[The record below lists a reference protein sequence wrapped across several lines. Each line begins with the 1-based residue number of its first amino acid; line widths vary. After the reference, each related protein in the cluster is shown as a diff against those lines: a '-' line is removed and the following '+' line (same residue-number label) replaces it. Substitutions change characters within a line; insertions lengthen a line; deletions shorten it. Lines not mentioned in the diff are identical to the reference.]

1 VLPFLSTYNSE
12 KCLISAGIPMTS
24 AHCLV
29 FTVDFVNLGF
39 QTKTN
44 PMNTPKHSDR
54 LLSLD
59 ALRGFDMLWIIGGG
73 ELAMA
78 LAKVTD
84 WGWLNWFAEQQHHVK
99 WEGFHFEDLIF
110 PLFMFIS
117 GVAISFAILGK
128 VHKGGSKSKTAW
140 KVVRRGITL
149 VLLGFVYNGILQL
162 HFVDG
167 EQFRFASVLGQIGLG
182 YLFAS
187 LIVLFT
193 RHYSFR
199 LMWLGGIL
207 LGYAIIQN
215 FIPVPGI
222 GACVLTPEGCINGY
236 IDRAFLPGRLHGEV
250 FDPEGLLCIVSATG
264 ITLMG
269 ALAGEVLRSKM
280 WSEYRKLMIL
290 SGTGVGFILIAL
302 LLSPVYPIIKAAWTT
317 TFNLLAGGI
326 SLLLLSLFYLVIDIW
341 KFHRWSFFFTVIGM
355 NSITI
360 YIGSHIIDFGKISKF
375 FLGGLVNIS
384 GADWGNV
391 IFWIGFL
398 AAEWGFLLFLYRR
411 KIFLRV

>member
-1 VLPFLSTYNSE
+1 MSTS
-12 KCLISAGIPMTS
+12 
-24 AHCLV
+24 
-29 FTVDFVNLGF
+29 
-39 QTKTN
+39 
-44 PMNTPKHSDR
+44 KHSER
-54 LLSLD
+54 LRSLD

-73 ELAMA
+73 ELAIA
-78 LAKVTD
+78 LAKVTN
-84 WGWLNWFAEQQHHVK
+84 WHWLEWFAEQQEHVK
-99 WEGFHFEDLIF
+99 WDGFHFEDLIF

-117 GVAISFAILGK
+117 GVAISYAILGK
-128 VHKGGSKSKTAW
+128 IAKGGNRSKTAW
-140 KVVRRGITL
+140 KVVRRGLTL
-149 VLLGFVYNGILQL
+149 VVLGIIYNGFLQF
-162 HFVDG
+162 HFAEG
-167 EQFRFASVLGQIGLG
+167 EVRYASVLGQIGLG

-207 LGYAIIQN
+207 LGYAVIQN

-222 GACVLTPEGCINGY
+222 GAGVLTPDGCINGY
-236 IDRAFLPGRLHGEV
+236 IDRMLLPGRLHGGV

-269 ALAGEVLRSKM
+269 ALAGEVLRSKS

-290 SGTGVGFILIAL
+290 SGTGIAFIIVAVL
-302 LLSPVYPIIKAAWTT
+302 LAPVYPVIKAAWTS

-326 SLLLLSLFYLVIDIW
+326 SLLLLSLFYFIIDIRGF
-341 KFHRWSFFFTVIGM
+341 KRWTFFFTVIGM

-360 YIGSHIIDFGKISKF
+360 YLGSAIVDFGHISKF
-375 FLGGLVNIS
+375 FTGGLS
-384 GADWGNV
+384 HLAGEAWGEV
-391 IFWIGFL
+391 FFMLGFL
-398 AAEWGFLLFLYRR
+398 AAEWLLLLFLYRR